1 MSNSVQRTSNSKD
14 KNITI
19 FNSKL
24 NNDLSTVDAYGQ
36 KLSDTIN
43 RLMKFDNTFSL
54 SSAFSSIQGGLGMAK
69 NVLNTAKSVMQYAAK
84 AKSTLNA
91 LKNGNL
97 LNSLNSLVPG
107 AKSALQAAGISDA
120 TINSITKAVGVA
132 VNIGNTVQKIK
143 NGNLD
148 ILQGLSDF
156 ARNLT
161 GVDIAL
167 IKDIGAIVGST
178 AAMIKEFSDLGIS
191 LASEWD
197 KLVSGGSKG
206 GYNYATEITL
216 SIADTLA
223 INGDYKT
230 LLKAIQS
237 SDPKTMSIISTG
249 LLDTLFKEFSLSS
262 SFNRGRE
269 YDEIFDEVMDIIKA
283 LRPNDTIWTPREYN
297 RKAINAYMYIKS
309 STDWKKVL
317 KQVMG
322 ERFFLSPETSNN
334 IKLDYNHKS
343 NEVFMAFGI
352 FDLGNGNFKDDLNR
366 DFKGIIINETNK
378 VSKIVD
384 PTIVQ
389 LNQLKGY

>member
-36 KLSDTIN
+36 QLSDTIN

-54 SSAFSSIQGGLGMAK
+54 SSAFGSIQGGLGMAK
-69 NVLNTAKSVMQYAAK
+69 NVLNTAKNVMQYASK
-84 AKSTLNA
+84 AKNTLNA
-91 LKNGNL
+91 LKSGSL

-132 VNIGNTVQKIK
+132 VSIGTTVQKVK
-143 NGNLD
+143 NGNID
-148 ILQGLSDF
+148 ILQGISDF

-161 GVDIAL
+161 GIDIA
-167 IKDIGAIVGST
+167 IVKDIGAIVGST
-178 AAMIKEFSDLGIS
+178 CAMIKEFSDLGVS

-197 KLVSGGSKG
+197 KLVSGGGK
-206 GYNYATEITL
+206 YNYATEITV

-269 YDEIFDEVMDIIKA
+269 YDEIFDEIMDIIKA
-283 LRPNDTIWTPREYN
+283 LRPNDTIWTPREDN
-297 RKAINAYMYIKS
+297 RKAINAYMYIKAS
-309 STDWKKVL
+309 SDWKKVL

-322 ERFFLSPETSNN
+322 ERFFLTPETNDN
-334 IKLDYNHKS
+334 IQLSYNHKN

-352 FDLGNGNFKDDLNR
+352 FNLGNGNFKEDLNR

-384 PTIVQ
+384 PTIIQ
-389 LNQLKGY
+389 LSSL

>member
-1 MSNSVQRTSNSKD
+1 MSNSVQRSSSNKD

-36 KLSDTIN
+36 QLSDTIN

-69 NVLNTAKSVMQYAAK
+69 NVLQTAKNVMQYAAK
-84 AKSTLNA
+84 AKSTLNT

-97 LNSLNSLVPG
+97 LNNLNSLIPG

-132 VNIGNTVQKIK
+132 VNIGNTIQKVK
-143 NGNLD
+143 NGNIN
-148 ILQGLSDF
+148 ILQGISDF

-161 GVDIAL
+161 GVDIA
-167 IKDIGAIVGST
+167 IVKDIGAIVGST
-178 AAMIKEFSDLGIS
+178 CAMIKEFSDLGIS

-197 KLVSGGSKG
+197 KLVSGGEKG

-269 YDEIFDEVMDIIKA
+269 YDEIFDEIMDIIKA
-283 LRPNDTIWTPREYN
+283 LRPNDTIWTPREDN

-322 ERFFLSPETSNN
+322 ERFFLTPETNDN
-334 IKLDYNHKS
+334 IRLDYNHKN

-384 PTIVQ
+384 PTIIQ
-389 LNQLKGY
+389 LSSL